1 MLDALPASLVSVEDM
16 RAGFQGSVLD
26 YLLERDDETWSPL
39 AHARADILPARADEV
54 QAARLALEPG
64 TVLLLLEE
72 TLYAASGDIIGFSR
86 NYFVPEFFKFHV
98 VRRVP
103 RKT

>member
-1 MLDALPASLVSVEDM
+1 
-16 RAGFQGSVLD
+16 
-26 YLLERDDETWSPL
+26 
-39 AHARADILPARADEV
+39 
-54 QAARLALEPG
+54 
-64 TVLLLLEE
+64 VLLLLEE
-72 TLYAASGDIIGFSR
+72 TLYAANGQIIDFSR